1 MPRAITHYLFA
12 MDCLYKLDIDTK
24 KIINENFDMFLLGC
38 QGPNFFNYY
47 NDFSFLN
54 NKNISQLNFLI
65 HNKNIN
71 LFLKNMI
78 MYSKNKETLKRVF
91 DDISFSNISISYVY
105 GYLTHYILDKE
116 SHPYIYNLQKNLRN
130 KYKYRSSIA
139 LHKSIETHIDSL
151 LLFKF
156 KNLKPYEFKDYLHIN
171 LDSHE
176 LLIFADMYSYLISSV
191 YSKKVSADDIKK
203 SFHTFKKVEKKINS
217 SPNILSKM
225 YLNIKN
231 KTAKNSFI
239 NNEVYSNYTHCMND
253 LLNESHN
260 YWIDPFSK
268 EKSNYS
274 YLDIYSDSLN
284 LYLEIIKDLNLYLDS
299 EISFSSLL
307 LKIDNKSFLTNQ
319 NCNIDN
325 TILI

>member
-12 MDCLYKLDIDTK
+12 MDCLDELDINTK
-24 KIINENFDMFLLGC
+24 KIINENFDMYLLGC

-47 NDFSFLN
+47 NDFSFFN
-54 NKNISQLNFLI
+54 NKNISQLNALI

-78 MYSKNKETLKRVF
+78 MYSKNKESLKYVF
-91 DDISFSNISISYVY
+91 NDSNFSNICISYIY

-116 SHPYIYNLQKNLRN
+116 SHPYIYSLQKNLRS

-151 LLFKF
+151 LLLKF

-171 LDSHE
+171 LSNHE
-176 LLIFADMYSYLISSV
+176 LIIFSDMYSYLVSSV
-191 YSKKVSADDIKK
+191 YEKSISGDDIKK

-217 SPNILSKM
+217 SPNILSKI

-239 NNEVYSNYTHCMND
+239 NNEVYSNYTHCIND
-253 LLNESHN
+253 LLNENHN
-260 YWIDPFSK
+260 KWINPFSK
-268 EKSNYS
+268 QESSSS
-274 YLDIYSDSLN
+274 YLDIYKGSLS
-284 LYLEIIKDLNLYLDS
+284 LYVDLINDLNLYFDS
-299 EISFSSLL
+299 RISLYSLL
-307 LKIDNKSFLTNQ
+307 VKLDNKSFLTNQ
-319 NCNIDN
+319 NCDTDN
-325 TILI
+325 VILI